1 MQSIDSA
8 LLFVGAPTLALEHF
22 GESLNARLQS
32 FGIQFENSS
41 SQSSDYAAFSAPG
54 IELVVN
60 AKACAL
66 PAESFA
72 GSLDS
77 PLSSPFRGM
86 LADILFRH
94 GRHMVLSVI
103 PEATEGSDTPE
114 VDRLTLLRVAHAAT
128 VLLTEW
134 HQPATVH
141 WRQSNQLLLG
151 PQYLKLATDSTPWAL
166 FAHARV
172 ISENGIDRAERREG
186 IRLDEAKELIGRP
199 IVFKPTDRSL
209 EEVHAAALSFLRYTV
224 ENGAPIPNGH
234 TFGPEDGNAVK
245 VTHVE
250 PDIDFPVGRY
260 ELSAHGTEAQGF
272 VSLRPSAVA
281 GRTNEIP
288 VEPAQAYT
296 PEKPQ
301 AAPTPKRFSKSRIV
315 GFLML
320 LVMPPIGL
328 AMVVSNAL
336 FGENP
341 WRTGLIATAS
351 VALALLV
358 SAFTFLNYVGQETA
372 VFIDPLPVQAKV
384 LQE

>member
-8 LLFVGAPTLALEHF
+8 LLFVGTPTLALEHF

-32 FGIQFENSS
+32 LGIQFENSS
-41 SQSSDYAAFSAPG
+41 SPANEYAAFSAPG
-54 IELVVN
+54 IELVVK
-60 AKACAL
+60 AHACAL
-66 PAESFA
+66 PAESFT

-86 LADILFRH
+86 LSNILFRH

-103 PEATEGSDTPE
+103 PEFTEGSDAPE

-134 HQPATVH
+134 HQPAAVH

-151 PQYLKLATDSTPWAL
+151 SQYLKLATDSTPWAL

-186 IRLDEAKELIGRP
+186 VRLDEAIELIGRP
-199 IVFKPTDRSL
+199 IVFKPTDRPL
-209 EEVHAAALSFLRYTV
+209 EEVHAAALSFLRYTL
-224 ENGAPIPNGH
+224 ENGAPIPDGH
-234 TFGPEDGNAVK
+234 TFGPEDGKAVK

-250 PDIDFPVGRY
+250 PSTDIPLGGY
-260 ELSAHGTEAQGF
+260 ELNAHDIEAQAF

-281 GRTNEIP
+281 GRADEIS
-288 VEPAQAYT
+288 VEPPQAYI

-301 AAPTPKRFSKSRIV
+301 VAPAPKRFSKSRIV

-328 AMVVSNAL
+328 AMLVSNAL

-372 VFIDPLPVQAKV
+372 VFIDPLPIQATV